1 MGYKSF
7 LLACFIISIGC
18 NSGDKKVDQ
27 VAYNKSKESLA
38 EKEKSSPLSFLTI
51 SGTDK
56 KNLVGQT
63 VIKGLIKNN
72 ATVCAYK
79 DVRVKM
85 LFYKDGT
92 LVANHEQVMEE
103 AVKAN
108 NDLTFKSRYKTPKG
122 TDSVALSIMSAA
134 VLEDEK

>member
-1 MGYKSF
+1 MGYKIF
-7 LLACFIISIGC
+7 LIACFVINLGC
-18 NSGDKKVDQ
+18 NSADKKVDQ

-51 SGTDK
+51 TGSDK

-63 VIKGLIKNN
+63 VIKGLIKNS
-72 ATVCAYK
+72 ASVCAYK
-79 DVRVKM
+79 DVRIKM

-122 TDSVALSIMSAA
+122 TDSVALSIMSAE
-134 VLEDEK
+134 VLDKNK